1 MITGMTEPPRSAAD
15 ARAEVEARSAQVAAE
30 REAAFREAYGDGTPG
45 RWVLVAS
52 WVATAVFTVVALVAT
67 VAVGSAD
74 VVFVAVTAGLFAAGC
89 LLFLVDMVLAAAR
102 SREASIGIGGLFF
115 LSGSAPVVVRRHLLG
130 SLGVQVVVALAVAAI
145 GFVRI
150 DDSRLNVLA
159 FGILVPVIGLGA
171 CGYWAVRWGLFPDRD
186 LRTAASADR

>member
-1 MITGMTEPPRSAAD
+1 MTEPPRSAAD